1 MWRAIAIVVLVIAGV
16 GAALAVT
23 LPADEAE
30 AVRLPEAAMPGRLL
44 VGFQDD
50 PSLRWGD
57 DRARMLNRAQRA
69 GATVIRTTV
78 DWADAAPRR
87 PSSPRSPFDAAYRLA
102 DVDDLA
108 RQAQL
113 RGIELLITIWGTP
126 AWANGGQL
134 RNSAPQRAGDLA
146 DFAQALADRYSGKH
160 PGYPAVRLFS
170 AWNEPNL
177 ELFLA
182 PQFDAQGS
190 SVAPAAYARIAQAI
204 YDGVKR
210 GNADALVAVGETS
223 ARGRDVPAAGPAPES
238 HSPGTFARL
247 LAEADPDLSFDAW
260 AQHPYPTR
268 PNNPPAEPVRWPGVG
283 LTSLERF
290 GQALEDWFGR
300 DEIPLWLT
308 EYGHETQ
315 PEEEF
320 GVPELDQARF
330 AREALGA
337 AAGNPRVRM
346 LVWFVLR
353 DSPGNPWQSGLI
365 DQSGERKPA
374 FHTFRG
380 AARVLDARNPTLPS
394 GSDSA
399 LVPALE
405 LAHRVA
411 SGSPIQVTLSGRRAG
426 SVPLRSDG
434 WLEVPLGDVA
444 ENRIELEAV
453 DAHGNA
459 VSRRVTLR

>member
-1 MWRAIAIVVLVIAGV
+1 VWRVIVVLALVLGGV
-16 GAALAVT
+16 GAALAMA
-23 LPADEAE
+23 LPGDEE
-30 AVRLPEAAMPGRLL
+30 KVVRLPEAEMPGRLL

-50 PSLRWGD
+50 PSLRWGAD
-57 DRARMLNRAQRA
+57 RASMLDRARRT

-78 DWADAAPRR
+78 DWSDAAPRR
-87 PSSPRSPFDAAYRLA
+87 PSSPKSPFAPVYRLA

-113 RGIELLITIWGTP
+113 RGMELLITIWGTP
-126 AWANGGQL
+126 GWANGGQGP
-134 RNSAPQRAGDLA
+134 NHAPERADDLA
-146 DFAQALADRYSGKH
+146 DFAQALADRYSGRH

-182 PQFDAQGS
+182 PQFDVQGR
-190 SVAPAAYARIAQAI
+190 SVAPAAYARIAEAI

-210 GNADALVAVGETS
+210 GNSDALVAIGETS
-223 ARGRDVPAAGPAPES
+223 ARGRDIPASDLGQES

-247 LAEADPDLSFDAW
+247 LADADPELSFDAW

-290 GQALEDWFGR
+290 GQALGDWFGR
-300 DEIPLWLT
+300 EEVPLWLT

-315 PEEEF
+315 PGEEL
-320 GVPELDQARF
+320 GVPALDQAQY

-365 DQSGERKPA
+365 DQSGELKPA
-374 FHTFRG
+374 FYTFRG
-380 AARVLDARNPTLPS
+380 AARVLDARNPILPV

-405 LAHRVA
+405 LAYRVP
-411 SGSPIQVTLSGRRAG
+411 SGSPIQVSLSGRRAR
-426 SVPLRSDG
+426 SVPLRPDG
-434 WLEVPLGDVA
+434 WLDVPLDDVA
-444 ENRIELEAV
+444 DDLVEVEAV
-453 DAHGNA
+453 DVHGNA
-459 VSRRVTLR
+459 VSRRVRLG

>member
-1 MWRAIAIVVLVIAGV
+1 VIVMLVLLLVLGGV
-16 GAALAVT
+16 SAALALT

-30 AVRLPEAAMPGRLL
+30 AVRLPETAMPGRLL

-50 PSLRWGD
+50 PSLRWAD
-57 DRARMLNRAQRA
+57 DRARMLDRARKA

-78 DWADAAPRR
+78 DWAAATPQR
-87 PSSPRSPFDAAYRLA
+87 PSSPRSPFDPAYRLA

-126 AWANGGQL
+126 GWANGGQGPN
-134 RNSAPQRAGDLA
+134 RPPQRTGDLA
-146 DFAQALADRYSGKH
+146 DFAQAIADRYSGRH

-182 PQFDAQGS
+182 PQFDAQGRPA
-190 SVAPAAYARIAQAI
+190 APAAYARIAQAI

-223 ARGRDVPAAGPAPES
+223 ARGRDSPAAGPAQES

-247 LAEADPDLSFDAW
+247 LAEENPDLSFDAW

-268 PNNPPAEPVRWPGVG
+268 PNLPPAEPVRWPGVG

-290 GQALEDWFGR
+290 GRALEGWFGR

-315 PEEEF
+315 PAEEL

-353 DSPGNPWQSGLI
+353 DSAGNPWKSGLI
-365 DQSGERKPA
+365 DESGELKPA

-380 AARVLDARNPTLPS
+380 AARVLDARNPTLPAGS
-394 GSDSA
+394 GSA

-405 LAHRVA
+405 LAHRVE
-411 SGSPIQVTLSGRRAG
+411 SGSAVDVTLSGRPAG
-426 SVPLRSDG
+426 SVPLRRDG
-434 WLEVPLGDVA
+434 WLDVPLEDVA
-444 ENRIELEAV
+444 NDLIELEAV
-453 DAHGNA
+453 DVHGNA
-459 VSRRVTLR
+459 VSRRIRLD